1 MITYSISAIFTWQIT
16 EDNELKYPG
25 IIQLPGNPLD
35 LSICPQKEDSSTPTI
50 ITALHVPEETQAKSL
65 HVFQLA
71 LSEGRLSVDTDKT
84 VQDDDVEASEA
95 DVLESEIRDL
105 YYTVENL
112 RKTTGSG
119 SDDAGQEEKPEA
131 ES

>member
-1 MITYSISAIFTWQIT
+1 M
-16 EDNELKYPG
+16 
-25 IIQLPGNPLD
+25 
-35 LSICPQKEDSSTPTI
+35 CPQKDDSSLPTVV
-50 ITALHVPEETQAKSL
+50 TALHVPEEAKAKSL

-95 DVLESEIRDL
+95 DVSDAEVHDL

-112 RKTTGSG
+112 RKTTGTG
-119 SDDAGQEEKPEA
+119 GDDAGLEEKVEA